1 MARVQWNG
9 AEAVFVHELGLT
21 VEPGDVVE
29 VPDDRFEGY
38 VPDTH
43 CADCYVDE
51 KHPGSHPA
59 GQHRSE
65 GHPWS
70 EVEAPAGYKSH
81 APKKT
86 AKKASS

>member
-9 AEAVFVHELGLT
+9 AEPVFVPELGKT

-29 VPDDRFEGY
+29 VPDDRYEGY

-43 CADCYVDE
+43 CDRCLVDDR
-51 KHPGSHPA
+51 HPGDHPA
-59 GQHRSE
+59 GEHRSKD
-65 GHPWS
+65 HPWS
-70 EVEAPAGYKSH
+70 EVEAPSGYTSK

-86 AKKASS
+86 AKKAS